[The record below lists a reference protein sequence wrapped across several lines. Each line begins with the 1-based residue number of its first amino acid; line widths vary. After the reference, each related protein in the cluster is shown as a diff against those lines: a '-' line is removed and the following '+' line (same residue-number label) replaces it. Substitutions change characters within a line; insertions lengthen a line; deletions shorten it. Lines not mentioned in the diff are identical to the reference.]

1 MRVTQQEI
9 AAIKMAALD
18 IFGQQAVIRLFGSRA
33 NDEARGGDLDLH
45 LETDPDKADQQDELR
60 FQSAVWGAMNE
71 LKVDLIVTKRGE
83 PLTWIERAAYRDGI
97 VL

>member
-1 MRVTQQEI
+1 
-9 AAIKMAALD
+9 
-18 IFGQQAVIRLFGSRA
+18 
-33 NDEARGGDLDLH
+33 
-45 LETDPDKADQQDELR
+45 LR
-60 FQSAVWGAMNE
+60 FQSAVWVAMNE